1 MAISKDDIVAKAT
14 EKFVRDGC
22 RRVTMDDIA
31 KALRISKRTLYET
44 FANKEVLLEA
54 VLTDIKELMRSRQ
67 ADYFEKVREKGANPL
82 YAMLFTMNNYGQ
94 FYDRYA
100 LLVND
105 VARSYPELM
114 EKLFWP
120 KTNAL
125 KETLKQ
131 NLAQMQQKGYL
142 RDNTD
147 IELASEVLAM
157 FVTQPLKNTNES
169 FDRNAS
175 VACELSFTYI
185 RGLLKTE
192 HIARYEQEETWM
204 RENLTNN

>member
-1 MAISKDDIVAKAT
+1 MAVAKEEIVGKAM
-14 EKFVRDGC
+14 ERFVRQGC

-31 KALRISKRTLYET
+31 KDLRISKRTLYET
-44 FANKEVLLEA
+44 FVNKEVLLEA
-54 VLTDIKELMRSRQ
+54 VLLDIKERMRSRQ
-67 ADYFEKVREKGANPL
+67 AEYFEKVREKGANPL

-120 KTNAL
+120 KAKAL
-125 KETLKQ
+125 KENLKQ
-131 NLAQMQQKGYL
+131 NLAQMQQEGYL
-142 RDNTD
+142 RDKTD
-147 IELASEVLAM
+147 IELAAETLAM
-157 FVTQPLKNTNES
+157 FVTQPLQNTHES
-169 FDRNAS
+169 FDHNAS

-192 HIARYEQEETWM
+192 HIARYEQEEDWM
-204 RENLTNN
+204 RKNLTN

>member
-1 MAISKDDIVAKAT
+1 MTITKSDIVAKAS
-14 EKFVRDGC
+14 EKFVREGC
-22 RRVTMDDIA
+22 RRVTMDDIS
-31 KALRISKRTLYET
+31 KELRISKRTLYET

-54 VLTDIKELMRSRQ
+54 VLIDIKELMRQSQ
-67 ADYFEKVREKGANPL
+67 AKYFEKVREKGANPL

-94 FYDRYA
+94 FYERYS

-114 EKLFWP
+114 EKHFWP
-120 KTNAL
+120 KANAM
-125 KETLKQ
+125 KENLKQ
-131 NLAQMQQKGYL
+131 NLAQMQREGYL

-147 IELASEVLAM
+147 IELAAETLAM
-157 FVTQPLKNTNES
+157 FVMQPLKNTNES
-169 FDRNAS
+169 FDHNAS

-192 HIARYEQEETWM
+192 HIARYEQEEDWM
-204 RENLTNN
+204 RKNLTN